1 MNDVIEKVGHTT
13 FSCCSFDQHHET
25 QTDASVSNETA
36 KIIRL
41 LPASQSA
48 KVKLHKGHIIKVK
61 LTDIQSVHIKFCI
74 KSN

>member
-36 KIIRL
+36 KINTG
-41 LPASQSA
+41 A
-48 KVKLHKGHIIKVK
+48 KNG
-61 LTDIQSVHIKFCI
+61 SM
-74 KSN
+74 